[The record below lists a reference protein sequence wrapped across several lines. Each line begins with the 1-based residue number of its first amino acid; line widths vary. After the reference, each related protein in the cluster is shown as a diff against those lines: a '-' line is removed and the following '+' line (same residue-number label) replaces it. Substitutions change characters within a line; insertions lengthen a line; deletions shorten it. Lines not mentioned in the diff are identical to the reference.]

1 MKRIGFAHSP
11 SRFVQ
16 SGIGIA
22 VLSVMALAMGVLTPQ
37 EVRSEE
43 AHLKRLRRPT
53 AQTDRVRRSLPE
65 PFAEVR
71 IDGARHYLAEG
82 QFYVRVRRGASTF
95 YAPVEPEYGA
105 RMEGMPTQWR
115 VLMIHGR
122 TYYRNGAHFFTRINR
137 NGEAVF
143 ELQKPPIGAEIA
155 DVPGSYQLL
164 TDGSMIY
171 YSADG
176 VYYLRVE
183 NDEGARYQ
191 VVSGPS

>member
-1 MKRIGFAHSP
+1 MRHIGSAHSP

-22 VLSVMALAMGVLTPQ
+22 VLSVMALAMGVLTPH
-37 EVRSEE
+37 EARSEE
-43 AHLKRLRRPT
+43 THLKRLHRPT
-53 AQTDRVRRSLPE
+53 AHTDRVRRSLPE

-71 IDGARHYLAEG
+71 IDGEPHYLADG
-82 QFYVRVRRGASTF
+82 QFFVEVRRGRSTF
-95 YAPVEPEYGA
+95 YAPVEPDYGA

-122 TYYRNGAHFFTRINR
+122 TYYRNGPHFFKRINR
-137 NGEAVF
+137 NGEAAF

-155 DVPGSYQLL
+155 TVPTTYQLM

-176 VYYLRVE
+176 VYYLRVQSG
-183 NDEGARYQ
+183 EGERYQ
-191 VVSGPS
+191 VVSGPT

>member
-1 MKRIGFAHSP
+1 MKRIGSAHSP

-43 AHLKRLRRPT
+43 THLKRLRRTT
-53 AQTDRVRRSLPE
+53 AHTDRVRRSLPE
-65 PFAEVR
+65 PYAQVR
-71 IDGARHYLAEG
+71 VNGEPHYLADGRFFVE
-82 QFYVRVRRGASTF
+82 VRRGHSTF

-105 RMEGMPTQWR
+105 RMEGMPTEWR
-115 VLMIHGR
+115 VLMIHGQ
-122 TYYRNGAHFFTRINR
+122 TYYRNGPHFFKRINR
-137 NGEAVF
+137 NGEAAF

-155 DVPGSYQLL
+155 NVPATYQLL